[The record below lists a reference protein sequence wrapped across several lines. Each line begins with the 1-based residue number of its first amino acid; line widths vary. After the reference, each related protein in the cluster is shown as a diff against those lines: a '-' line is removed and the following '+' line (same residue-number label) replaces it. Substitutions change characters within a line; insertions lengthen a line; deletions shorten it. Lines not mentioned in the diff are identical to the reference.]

1 MNPNFFKKYFVIL
14 IIILFI
20 GVGIIPLIDGAFS
33 LEKNNSYF
41 DHETFQGRILFS
53 PMNSKKTY
61 LIDKNGEV
69 NHTWQSNYIPGFSV
83 YMLENNTILRTAR
96 PTIEGPLGAGGRIQ
110 KITNDGTVIWDFSY
124 DTENYLT
131 HHDIEP
137 LPNGNVLML
146 AWDIRSKYEAI
157 SAGKNPFDIPSNEI
171 FCDHIIEVMPTGPTS
186 GEIIWEWDAWD
197 HIIQDYDSTKDNYGV
212 VANHPELIDINFVQN
227 EIDWFHSNSIDY
239 NEEFDQILI
248 SVRNFGEIWVIDH
261 STTTG
266 EAAGHTGGNSGRG
279 GDLLYRWGNPQTYR
293 AGTIADQKLF
303 MQHDAQWIKPDYPGD
318 GNILVFNN
326 GVGRPEGQYSSV
338 DEIVPPVDN
347 EGNYYLESGSKYD
360 PEDPIWIYTAPIPT
374 DFYANYISGAERLI
388 NGNTLICDG
397 PAGIFFEVTSEK
409 ETVWLYE
416 NPYPNPLLNKVF
428 KIQHVS
434 LTDFSDKSDLDFE
447 GIIYWTDV
455 EIGTTVDCVI
465 KVTNIGDPNSFLNWE
480 IDSFPNWGT
489 WSFNPESG
497 QNLMPKDGE
506 VNISISVIA
515 PDGPKETFTGEVKIV
530 NSDDTDDY
538 CIIPVSLVTPVNQQ
552 VDIHPLFQ
560 RILERFPNMYTFPIL
575 KYLLEI
581 S

>member
-465 KVTNIGDPNSFLNWE
+465 KVMNIGPPNSFLNWE